1 MAEPIMSTNSPD
13 GGAPRSNA
21 AEDAARPAPAHDR
34 ELPVTGSDVDRAANR
49 TTGPANAVES
59 QSAAGARDGT
69 PASTS
74 EDMAGA
80 AEPLTEDQV
89 KLALRRVKDPELNLN
104 ILDLGLV
111 YAIRVDGNAVSV
123 DMTLTSP
130 GCPSGPEIMTDAER
144 HLKALPGVGD
154 VAVNLVWSPFW
165 SPERI
170 EPRVRAYL
178 GF

>member
-1 MAEPIMSTNSPD
+1 MAEPTMSTNSPD
-13 GGAPRSNA
+13 AGASRPDS
-21 AEDAARPAPAHDR
+21 AEDASRPVHDR
-34 ELPVTGSDVDRAANR
+34 ELPVTGSTGSEADRPPHRAPVPSGELEPQSPNVANDGVSA
-49 TTGPANAVES
+49 TGDD
-59 QSAAGARDGT
+59 AAGSG
-69 PASTS
+69 
-74 EDMAGA
+74 
-80 AEPLTEDQV
+80 EPLTEDQV

-111 YAIRVDGNAVSV
+111 YEIRVDGNDVSV

-130 GCPSGPEIMTDAER
+130 GCPSGPEIMTDADQ
-144 HLKALPGVGD
+144 HLRAIPGVGD
-154 VAVNLVWSPFW
+154 VSVNLVWSPFW

>member
-1 MAEPIMSTNSPD
+1 M
-13 GGAPRSNA
+13 
-21 AEDAARPAPAHDR
+21 
-34 ELPVTGSDVDRAANR
+34 
-49 TTGPANAVES
+49 ANAES
-59 QSAAGARDGT
+59 RDEAADPNAGASALG
-69 PASTS
+69 
-74 EDMAGA
+74 
-80 AEPLTEDQV
+80 EPLTEDQV

-111 YAIRVDGNAVSV
+111 YEIRVDGNDVSI
-123 DMTLTSP
+123 DITLTSP

-144 HLKALPGVGD
+144 HLKALPGVGN

>member
-1 MAEPIMSTNSPD
+1 MAEPTMSNSPD
-13 GGAPRSNA
+13 EGAASREATSEPQ
-21 AEDAARPAPAHDR
+21 RPPHDR
-34 ELPVTGSDVDRAANR
+34 ELPV
-49 TTGPANAVES
+49 ANAETDRREPHRHEGV
-59 QSAAGARDGT
+59 T
-69 PASTS
+69 PA
-74 EDMAGA
+74 
-80 AEPLTEDQV
+80 EPREATQAPASATDDDEALTEDQV

-111 YAIRVDGNAVSV
+111 YAIRVEGQDVAV

-130 GCPSGPEIMTDAER
+130 GCPSGPEIMTDAEH
-144 HLKALPGVGD
+144 HLRALPGVGN
-154 VAVNLVWSPFW
+154 VTVNLVWSPFW

>member
-1 MAEPIMSTNSPD
+1 MAEPSMSNSSDANSP
-13 GGAPRSNA
+13 PP
-21 AEDAARPAPAHDR
+21 RPAPDSAPSTHDR
-34 ELPVTGSDVDRAANR
+34 ELPVSATDGDGGPHDRPRAAEGDSGAEAQSAVVAGSEGGS
-49 TTGPANAVES
+49 GPAGEA
-59 QSAAGARDGT
+59 
-69 PASTS
+69 
-74 EDMAGA
+74 
-80 AEPLTEDQV
+80 LTEDQV

-111 YAIRVDGNAVSV
+111 YDIRVDGNAVAI

-130 GCPSGPEIMTDAER
+130 GCPSGPEIMSDAER
-144 HLKALPGVGD
+144 HLRAMPGVGD
-154 VAVNLVWSPFW
+154 VSVNLVWSPFW